1 MRKESIAHSS
11 ELRNRQ
17 LIPRVKTLNSAL
29 VTINSK
35 GFTLIELVIYAA
47 LLVVVSVVAIS
58 FFIQVVGV
66 TESSRRSREALDNAK
81 RALDVMSQ
89 EIKNSKAIYTPTNI
103 FGVHPGQLSLETI
116 RDLPADENSTY
127 VDFYVD
133 DERLYIKKEGQGA
146 ELVTSEKVKVTNLV
160 FTLLSP
166 TSSSPEVKIEITVA
180 YADQVSGTSGVASVS
195 LESTAE
201 LRSYE

>member
-29 VTINSK
+29 LTINSK
-35 GFTLIELVIYAA
+35 GFTLIELVIYTA
-47 LLVVVSVVAIS
+47 LLVVVSVVSIS

-81 RALDVMSQ
+81 RAIDVMSQ
-89 EIKNSKAIYTPTNI
+89 EIKNAKSIYTPTNI

-133 DERLYIKKEGQGA
+133 DERLYIKKEGQAA

>member
-35 GFTLIELVIYAA
+35 GFTLIELVIYTA
-47 LLVVVSVVAIS
+47 LLVVVSVVSIS

-81 RALDVMSQ
+81 RAIDVMSQ
-89 EIKNSKAIYTPTNI
+89 EIKNAKSIYTPTNI

-133 DERLYIKKEGQGA
+133 DERLYIKKEGQAA